1 MPLPPVEARPPLP
14 ALLPDPRAGI
24 QARMAVATVSS
35 IVPALGGVELVRHQ
49 DAEGRTRVVTVSNEL
64 WRALL
69 QCAGDGWTN
78 VQVLIE
84 AGRFRPRG
92 E

>member
-1 MPLPPVEARPPLP
+1 MEARPPLP
-14 ALLPDPRAGI
+14 ALLPDTRDALH
-24 QARMAVATVSS
+24 ARMAVAAVRSD
-35 IVPALGGVELVRHQ
+35 VPALGGVELIRHQ

-64 WRALL
+64 WRAVL

-78 VQVLIE
+78 VQALIQ